1 MLIPSNLVPILEEM
15 KFFVGF
21 GGALWTFFTAY
32 NYVKSALTNTQT
44 GVDAIRTELKD
55 QTSAIVKA
63 TDTQTNELRTMSSDV
78 KMLVQSMM
86 TPPARP
92 RARAAR
98 AARRKK

>member
-1 MLIPSNLVPILEEM
+1 MAIPSNLVPILEEL

-86 TPPARP
+86 SPPP